1 MENGFASPDA
11 SSFVERV
18 NIRYREKYIMNEALV
33 VSRRNDRKTRQ
44 VRRNCQEK
52 KDRETEQEETVQR
65 VKTHP
70 CQTKSP

>member
-1 MENGFASPDA
+1 
-11 SSFVERV
+11 
-18 NIRYREKYIMNEALV
+18 MNEALV